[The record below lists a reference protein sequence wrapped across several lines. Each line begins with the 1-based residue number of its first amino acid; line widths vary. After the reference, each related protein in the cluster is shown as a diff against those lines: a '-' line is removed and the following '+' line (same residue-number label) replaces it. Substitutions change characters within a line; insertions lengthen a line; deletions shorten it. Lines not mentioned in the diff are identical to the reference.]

1 MQGGVE
7 LAVARAVEPDAAGGV
22 ARPHRDGSHTAAAGE
37 GGLVFEPGHPGGFGD
52 EFGRGQLAAARH
64 CQQRWAHLADT
75 LTDPGSQRVDGLGQA
90 DHVGEFVAGQL
101 GQQTWLGVQP
111 GAQQRAGFLAVQRGQ
126 RRLGS
131 GIELMDT
138 LT

>member
-1 MQGGVE
+1 M
-7 LAVARAVEPDAAGGV
+7 
-22 ARPHRDGSHTAAAGE
+22 AGE

-90 DHVGEFVAGQL
+90 DHVGELVAASWADG
-101 GQQTWLGVQP
+101 P
-111 GAQQRAGFLAVQRGQ
+111 GWVSSQAPNSAQGSLTVQRGQ